1 MLSPYPHLLF
11 PAPGFALLATAHML
25 LFATIRSAS
34 IFNLGPQHLAF
45 SLQLLGR
52 LL

>member
-1 MLSPYPHLLF
+1 MLSLYPFLRF
-11 PAPGFALLATAHML
+11 PAPGFALRATAHML
-25 LFATIRSAS
+25 LFATVRSAS

-45 SLQLLGR
+45 SFQLLDR